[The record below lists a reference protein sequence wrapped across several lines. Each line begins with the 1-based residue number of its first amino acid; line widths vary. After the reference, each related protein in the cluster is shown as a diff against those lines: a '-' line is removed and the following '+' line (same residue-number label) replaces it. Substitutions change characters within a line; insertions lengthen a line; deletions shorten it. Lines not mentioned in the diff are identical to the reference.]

1 MTKSNLN
8 VGASKTAR
16 LSDAALVLLSHAANR
31 DDGMVL
37 PPPTSVRARG
47 KALEKV
53 LATLLRQGFIE
64 EITVAT
70 AEQAWRTAE
79 DGSRIGLRITRSGLN
94 AIGGGATVDAA
105 ENAGIPAA
113 ASETNACGK
122 EAAGSHREP
131 PSDSSGDRLTGDT
144 EESGSSASL
153 DQGGDQ
159 AELPKATGIRPDSKQ
174 ALLLAQLQRPA
185 GAGIA
190 ELVSLLA
197 WQPHTVRA
205 AITGLRQ
212 KGHAISRSR
221 NEQGETVY
229 RADAQAT
236 AAELAPEAE

>member
-8 VGASKTAR
+8 VGASKTPR

-37 PPPTSVRARG
+37 PPPASVRARG

-53 LATLLRQGFIE
+53 LGALLRQRFVE
-64 EITVAT
+64 EITVGVS
-70 AEQAWRTAE
+70 EQPWRTTE
-79 DGSRIGLRITRSGLN
+79 DGARIGLRITRSGLN
-94 AIGGGATVDAA
+94 AMEGGATVDAA
-105 ENAGIPAA
+105 KNAGMPAA
-113 ASETNACGK
+113 ASETNAGGK
-122 EAAGSHREP
+122 EFAGSHREP

-144 EESGSSASL
+144 EESGSSAPL

-205 AITGLRQ
+205 AITGLRH

-229 RADAQAT
+229 RADR
-236 AAELAPEAE
+236 